1 MLKRDLEEKNGKDL
15 GFRPGE
21 LQSTSELLEEKKK
34 KGFVYTSKSQLEAIA
49 NAELKWI

>member
-34 KGFVYTSKSQLEAIA
+34 KALFILV
-49 NAELKWI
+49 NHN